1 MIQETIPTAM
11 NLGAGKL
18 LRYTPEDGDAKNL
31 TRYYTLPGSSFKM
44 RSITSILGSTI
55 NKPGLNRWR
64 ENLIR
69 GNLDPNAVARES
81 AETGTRLHATIEGLL
96 KGYETTIDPDL
107 EPAINAFFKWREKDP
122 LDFIQSEV
130 AVYQDVLPE
139 VLSVAGTVDGLF
151 RATGGAED
159 GSLVI
164 ADFKSSNSGDI
175 YPESIL
181 QVAAYACAMFDM
193 GCHDHVSGRIVSF
206 QKRKGT
212 QEFTGVVNVA
222 TIPFDSLNAWA
233 QAWDGTVTL
242 YSALRMEVNY
252 NEL

>member
-1 MIQETIPTAM
+1 M
-11 NLGAGKL
+11 
-18 LRYTPEDGDAKNL
+18 
-31 TRYYTLPGSSFKM
+31 
-44 RSITSILGSTI
+44 
-55 NKPGLNRWR
+55 
-64 ENLIR
+64 
-69 GNLDPNAVARES
+69 
-81 AETGTRLHATIEGLL
+81 
-96 KGYETTIDPDL
+96 
-107 EPAINAFFKWREKDP
+107 
-122 LDFIQSEV
+122 
-130 AVYQDVLPE
+130 
-139 VLSVAGTVDGLF
+139 AGTVDGLF

-222 TIPFDSLNAWA
+222 TLPFDSLNAWA

>member
-11 NLGAGKL
+11 NLDPGKL

-31 TRYYTLPGSSFKM
+31 TRYYTLPGSSCKM

-69 GNLDPNAVARES
+69 GNLDPNTVAAES

-130 AVYQDVLPE
+130 AVYQDVVPG

-159 GSLVI
+159 GSLI
-164 ADFKSSNSGDI
+164 ITDFKSSSSGI
-175 YPESIL
+175 YAESIL

-193 GCHDHVSGRIVSF
+193 GCHDHISARIVSF
-206 QKRKGT
+206 QKHKNT
-212 QEFTGVVNVA
+212 QEFTGDVNIA
-222 TIPFDSLNAWA
+222 TIPFDSLGAWA

-242 YSALRMEVNY
+242 YSALKMKVDY